1 MADEKKIYDVLS
13 NPEKYT
19 KIAIVGLIAIVVI
32 FYVSSTITYK
42 NPAVE

>member
-1 MADEKKIYDVLS
+1 MVNEKKVYDVLS
-13 NPEKYT
+13 NPEKYK

-42 NPAVE
+42 NPSVQ